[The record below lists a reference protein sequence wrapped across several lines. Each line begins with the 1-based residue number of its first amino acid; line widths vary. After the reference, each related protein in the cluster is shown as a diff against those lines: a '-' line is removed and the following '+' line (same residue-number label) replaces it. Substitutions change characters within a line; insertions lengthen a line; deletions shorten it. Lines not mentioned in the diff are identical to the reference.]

1 VSFLV
6 ELLLEFVLQLVFEA
20 FVEAGAHAFKR
31 GRSPVHPAAATV
43 GYVLLGGLLGA
54 LSCAIFPQHVFS
66 HPYAAVANL
75 IVTPIAVG
83 LAMGALGAWRTRRGK
98 DLVRLDKFAY
108 GYAFAL
114 AFALARFAFG
124 AGS

>member
-1 VSFLV
+1 MSFLV
-6 ELLLEFVLQLVFEA
+6 ELLVEFVLQLVFETL
-20 FVEAGAHAFKR
+20 VEVGAHAFKR
-31 GRSPVHPAAATV
+31 GRAPMHPAAATV

-54 LSCAIFPQHVFS
+54 LSYAVFPQHVFS

-75 IVTPIAVG
+75 AVTPIVVG
-83 LAMGALGAWRTRRGK
+83 LAMGALGAWRVRRGK

-114 AFALARFAFG
+114 AFALARFAFA
-124 AGS
+124 AG